1 MTQPLDERAMALQAV
16 VAGTISLEAELG
28 RGGMGVVYLAREV
41 ALDRPVAVKLLH
53 SQLAMDPD
61 ARTRFLAEA
70 RTGARLAHPNIVPI
84 YDVGEH
90 DDLVWFV
97 MGYVEGES
105 LADRLHRE
113 GPLPS
118 RDVERVLQE
127 IGWAL
132 ATAHAAGVLHRDV
145 TLANILLERHTGRA
159 LLADFGLAEHI
170 DGVQSGTLV
179 GTPEYLAPELI
190 HGAAPAPASD
200 LYALGVVGWALCTGR
215 LPVTAPTAADTLL
228 ARLQGEPPPLIEAAP
243 GVPRSLRMVIE
254 AAMAT
259 DPASRPPS
267 VEAWLAGANTTTAGT
282 SLAPPLARWIQTSAA
297 ARPFY
302 ALGMSAVGVLLVAS
316 ENGLGQFVGRY
327 DGLGIVLMMA
337 LAAGLGAIVQVALA
351 VSATRRAAMAGY
363 TVADLQVALRNTV
376 RERLARGTVAA
387 PLFGRVVNDLAW
399 LAGLSALTWSLLGRG
414 ALEFFFDQRTVW
426 GLLALVQGAMHW
438 FWLAFFGGLAFNFIV
453 PATDDQPRNW
463 RWRLRQAFWNSA
475 LARGFFA
482 VASFGRR
489 TEEATPNTLHRPTE
503 VMLQVGISELHHALP
518 APQRRALSEV
528 PEIANRLQQRIGEVR
543 ERIALLEG
551 PGGAR
556 SAEAGALRERLVG
569 VRDEAISALER
580 LRRELMRLGSQIAT
594 TGPLSEQL
602 RALRAVDQQLLTALQ
617 SLP

>member
-1 MTQPLDERAMALQAV
+1 MA
-16 VAGTISLEAELG
+16 
-28 RGGMGVVYLAREV
+28 
-41 ALDRPVAVKLLH
+41 
-53 SQLAMDPD
+53 
-61 ARTRFLAEA
+61 
-70 RTGARLAHPNIVPI
+70 
-84 YDVGEH
+84 
-90 DDLVWFV
+90 
-97 MGYVEGES
+97 
-105 LADRLHRE
+105 
-113 GPLPS
+113 
-118 RDVERVLQE
+118 
-127 IGWAL
+127 
-132 ATAHAAGVLHRDV
+132 
-145 TLANILLERHTGRA
+145 
-159 LLADFGLAEHI
+159 
-170 DGVQSGTLV
+170 
-179 GTPEYLAPELI
+179 
-190 HGAAPAPASD
+190 
-200 LYALGVVGWALCTGR
+200 
-215 LPVTAPTAADTLL
+215 
-228 ARLQGEPPPLIEAAP
+228 
-243 GVPRSLRMVIE
+243 IE

-327 DGLGIVLMMA
+327 DGLGIVVMMA

-376 RERLARGTVAA
+376 RERIARGTVAA
-387 PLFGRVVNDLAW
+387 PLIGRVVNDLAW
-399 LAGLSALTWSLLGRG
+399 LAGLSALTWSLLGYDFLLLLYDRRTAG
-414 ALEFFFDQRTVW
+414 ALWSFFGQSAYW
-426 GLLALVQGAMHW
+426 AWLV
-438 FWLAFFGGLAFNFIV
+438 FFGGLAFNCII
-453 PATDDQPRNW
+453 PATDDRPRNW
-463 RWRLRQAFWNSA
+463 RGRLRQAFWNSR
-475 LARGFFA
+475 LARGYFT

-528 PEIANRLQQRIGEVR
+528 PEIATRLQQRIGEVR

-556 SAEAGALRERLVG
+556 SAEAGALRERLVTI
-569 VRDEAISALER
+569 RDEAISALER
-580 LRRELMRLGSQIAT
+580 VRRELMRLGSQIAT

-602 RALRAVDQQLLTALQ
+602 RALRTVDQQLLTALQ

>member
-53 SQLAMDPD
+53 PHLAADPA
-61 ARTRFLAEA
+61 ARERFLAEA

-105 LADRLHRE
+105 LADRVHRE

-118 RDVERVLQE
+118 RDIERVLQE

-145 TLANILLERHTGRA
+145 TLSNILLERHTGRA
-159 LLADFGLAEHI
+159 LLADFGLAERL

-179 GTPEYLAPELI
+179 GTPEYLAPELL
-190 HGAAPAPASD
+190 HGEPPGPASD

-215 LPVTAPTAADTLL
+215 LPVTAATAAETLL
-228 ARLQGEPPPLIEAAP
+228 ARLQEEPVPLIEAAP
-243 GVPRSLRMVIE
+243 GVPRSLRSAIE
-254 AAMAT
+254 SAMAT
-259 DPASRPPS
+259 DLARRPHS
-267 VEAWLAGANTTTAGT
+267 VEAWLANTNTTTVGT
-282 SLAPPLARWIQTSAA
+282 SLASPLAHWIQTSTA

-302 ALGMSAVGVLLVAS
+302 ALGMSAVGVLLVAGQ
-316 ENGLGQFVGRY
+316 NGLGQFVGYY
-327 DGLGIVLMMA
+327 DGLGVVILIGLAAALGALVHLA
-337 LAAGLGAIVQVALA
+337 LALSA
-351 VSATRRAAMAGY
+351 VRQASVAGY
-363 TVADLQVALRNTV
+363 TVADLQVALRSTV
-376 RERLARGTVAA
+376 RDRIARGPIAA
-387 PLFGRVVNDLAW
+387 PLIGRVVNDIAW
-399 LAGLSALTWSLLGRG
+399 LAGLSALTWSILGFS
-414 ALEFFFDQRTVW
+414 ALRYFFGDLTAWIWFESFS
-426 GLLALVQGAMHW
+426 GLVHW

-453 PATDDQPRNW
+453 PATEEQPRTW

-475 LARGFFA
+475 LARGYFA
-482 VASFGRR
+482 LASLGGRT
-489 TEEATPNTLHRPTE
+489 TESAPNTLHRPTE
-503 VMLQVGISELHHALP
+503 VMLQVGISELHDALP
-518 APQRRALSEV
+518 APQRRALSEL

-556 SAEAGALRERLVG
+556 SAEAGALRERLVTA
-569 VRDEAISALER
+569 RDEAISALER
-580 LRRELMRLGSQIAT
+580 LRRELLRLGSQIST

-602 RALRAVDQQLLTALQ
+602 RALRTVDQQLLTALQ